1 MRSSV
6 ILEHPCFQ
14 EKCHGQFGRI
24 HLPVAPKCTIQCAFC
39 DRKYDCVNESRPGVA
54 SKIITP
60 KEALERTAQALQKEP
75 RIRVAGIAGPG
86 DPLVNRETFETLFLL
101 RKAYPDLTLCTS
113 TNGLM
118 LEESVDELK
127 EAGLDTLTVTVNAA
141 SVGTAEKIYLRV
153 AIPGREENS
162 DPKELLEE
170 FLERQQAG
178 LLKSCEKGLTVKVNT
193 VLIPGV
199 NEKEID
205 AIARMAQRAG
215 AAVMNIMPMIP
226 CGKMSSHRAPT
237 QEELGAARMQA
248 ASWMRQ
254 FTFCRQC
261 RADACGVI

>member
-1 MRSSV
+1 M
-6 ILEHPCFQ
+6 
-14 EKCHGQFGRI
+14 
-24 HLPVAPKCTIQCAFC
+24 
-39 DRKYDCVNESRPGVA
+39 
-54 SKIITP
+54 
-60 KEALERTAQALQKEP
+60 
-75 RIRVAGIAGPG
+75 
-86 DPLVNRETFETLFLL
+86 
-101 RKAYPDLTLCTS
+101 
-113 TNGLM
+113 
-118 LEESVDELK
+118 
-127 EAGLDTLTVTVNAA
+127 
-141 SVGTAEKIYLRV
+141 
-153 AIPGREENS
+153 
-162 DPKELLEE
+162 LEE

-178 LLKSCEKGLTVKVNT
+178 LFKSCEKGLTVKVNT

-205 AIARMAQRAG
+205 AIARMAQSAG